1 MDLLREIITIDK
13 SAAERV
19 ETAVQNQKQRTDEFG
34 ENASKEREDEIRQER
49 AAADAFREEQEK
61 ALSEKKRNAE
71 ESLKK
76 RCGALDEQFRE
87 NGERWRA
94 EILKRIT
101 EE

>member
-1 MDLLREIITIDK
+1 MLSKK
-13 SAAERV
+13 STV
-19 ETAVQNQKQRTDEFG
+19 PFKGT
-34 ENASKEREDEIRQER
+34 
-49 AAADAFREEQEK
+49 EEQEK